1 MSKECDT
8 QLYAKGVGE
17 GGVSVMHC
25 VNAIMQ
31 LYASLFECLTC
42 HLHMKDLMAFALN
55 WNCIVDGTCQRGEV
69 GEGVLDMG
77 GEALKAEQQA

>member
-1 MSKECDT
+1 MAKKEQRVRHSIIC
-8 QLYAKGVGE
+8 QGRGR
-17 GGVSVMHC
+17 GVSIMRC

-55 WNCIVDGTCQRGEV
+55 
-69 GEGVLDMG
+69 
-77 GEALKAEQQA
+77 